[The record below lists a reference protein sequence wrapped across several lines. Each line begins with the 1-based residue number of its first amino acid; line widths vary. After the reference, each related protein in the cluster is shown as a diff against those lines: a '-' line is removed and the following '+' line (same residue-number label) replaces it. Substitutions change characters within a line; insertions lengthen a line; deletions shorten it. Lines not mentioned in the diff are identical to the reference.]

1 MTATSHGEKGSS
13 DGRMMCGD
21 KKHRHLPSRSSC
33 DWKAWSVDGLTKLTG
48 GALTESA
55 LQKASATKAMV
66 TVAGA
71 LTAGCRPCL
80 SVLVVQQRHLASS
93 AFRNAPP
100 AALEFHLPAHQSKH
114 RTESSMILPQVVVGR
129 FLRQL
134 MRFQILHRI
143 NSHLLC
149 PCNAL
154 LICRFSTPFGPV
166 HRAHAS
172 SDLLLRAYH

>member
-13 DGRMMCGD
+13 DGRIMCGD

-114 RTESSMILPQVVVGR
+114 RTGSSMILPQVVVGR
-129 FLRQL
+129 FLRAADAVPNPTSNKLAPALSMQCAFD
-134 MRFQILHRI
+134 MPFLH
-143 NSHLLC
+143 
-149 PCNAL
+149 
-154 LICRFSTPFGPV
+154 PV
-166 HRAHAS
+166 WACTQS
-172 SDLLLRAYH
+172 SC